1 MIRFYLVYGP
11 KQDINRFIP
20 TIINGCLKN
29 KKFPT
34 SDGSQLRDFLYI
46 DDAIRGIIMCLE
58 NKKSRG
64 QILNI
69 GSGKPKVIKR
79 VIQMVKKVSKGGQ
92 PQYGMFKLRKF
103 DIPKL
108 YPNISKV
115 KKKIKWSPKFSFE
128 KGIKITVRDFK

>member
-1 MIRFYLVYGP
+1 
-11 KQDINRFIP
+11 
-20 TIINGCLKN
+20 
-29 KKFPT
+29 
-34 SDGSQLRDFLYI
+34 
-46 DDAIRGIIMCLE
+46 
-58 NKKSRG
+58 
-64 QILNI
+64 
-69 GSGKPKVIKR
+69 
-79 VIQMVKKVSKGGQ
+79 MVKKVSKGGQ